1 MTIPV
6 SGLRAASAS
15 GLDNVVAAETR
26 LSHVDGEAGRLIIA
40 GHDVEEL
47 AATHDFEGA
56 TVALWVAAGLE
67 PVPSGEAVRAALGE
81 ARQAAFALVPG
92 LLRLAGG
99 APITEGLRTG
109 LSLLGDEAGE
119 GRAPAHIRL
128 LGAAAVFTAA
138 LCRAAAGE
146 APVAPERGAGHA
158 EDFLRM
164 LKGEPASAA
173 EVAALLHG
181 ARHRR
186 DEGGHRLRHC
196 RCALRVEGSASWRR
210 ARPRPRHAG

>member
-6 SGLRAASAS
+6 SGLRPASAS

-56 TVALWVAAGLE
+56 VAALWAAAGLDQA
-67 PVPSGEAVRAALGE
+67 PAGEALRAALGE
-81 ARQAAFALVPG
+81 AREAAFALVPG
-92 LLRLAGG
+92 LLQLAAG

-109 LSLLGDEAGE
+109 LSLLGDEAEE
-119 GRAPAHIRL
+119 GGAPAHIRL

-146 APVAPERGAGHA
+146 APIAPDGRAGHA

-164 LKGEPASAA
+164 LRGEPASAA
-173 EVAALLHG
+173 DVDALNAYMVTVSDHG
-181 ARHRR
+181 MN
-186 DEGGHRLRHC
+186 
-196 RCALRVEGSASWRR
+196 AST
-210 ARPRPRHAG
+210 